1 MGPGGWADV
10 PVTRTQFEELCKPTF
25 LRAMAIVQQV
35 LSDADKKVRG
45 DVGTVLIVGG
55 SSNIPWF
62 ARALTTRFPRAK
74 LV

>member
-10 PVTRTQFEELCKPTF
+10 TVTRAEFEQLCMDTF
-25 LRAMAIVQQV
+25 LKAMGIVDAV
-35 LSDADKKVRG
+35 LEGADKKAQG

-62 ARALTTRFPRAK
+62 AAELEVRFPGAT